1 MNVPQQWWNPF
12 TFTLTFTFPM
22 ACTCVRVCMCL
33 YNIWRS
39 YNLNKMNNHVKWERE
54 AESRSAFDICF
65 KRPISTERPFFT
77 FSRAYHLIQ
86 NDTLFLSKS
95 TRLLTKKPDSNRFA
109 VYSGC
114 SSFPIANL
122 IENQYLGSFSWG
134 EKNTV
139 QISSK
144 FLIYDVFC

>member
-1 MNVPQQWWNPF
+1 MSPNNDETHSHSHLHSRSLWHVRASVCACVCMIYGGLTTWIKWTIMRSGKKKQRVGVR
-12 TFTLTFTFPM
+12 LTF
-22 ACTCVRVCMCL
+22 A
-33 YNIWRS
+33 
-39 YNLNKMNNHVKWERE
+39 
-54 AESRSAFDICF
+54 SRG
-65 KRPISTERPFFT
+65 PFQRRGLFSH
-77 FSRAYHLIQ
+77 SRAPIISYKTTHYFCQ
-86 NDTLFLSKS
+86 NQHDCLQ
-95 TRLLTKKPDSNRFA
+95 KKPDSNRFA

-114 SSFPIANL
+114 SSFSIANL